1 MSRREASFLEIT
13 LGDKDVFS
21 KRYHW
26 TSSQFSAHRAYSMD
40 FEDGWL
46 YNYVKNDER
55 VARPVRS
62 LPIQ

>member
-13 LGDKDVFS
+13 LGDKNVFS

-26 TSSQFSAHRAYSMD
+26 TSSQFSANTAYNVD

-46 YNYVKNDER
+46 YSYDKFNER
-55 VARPVRS
+55 VARPVRRRF
-62 LPIQ
+62 I

>member
-26 TSSQFSAHRAYSMD
+26 TSSQFSASHAGSMA
-40 FEDGWL
+40 FEVGWL
-46 YNYVKNDER
+46 DINDKSNER
-55 VARPVRS
+55 LVRPVRRKF
-62 LPIQ
+62 I